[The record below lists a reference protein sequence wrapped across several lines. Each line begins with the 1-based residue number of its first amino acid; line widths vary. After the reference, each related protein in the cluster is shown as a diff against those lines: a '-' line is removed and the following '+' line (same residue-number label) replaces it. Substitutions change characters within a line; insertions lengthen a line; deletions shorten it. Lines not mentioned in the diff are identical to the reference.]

1 MMAQQGLIAK
11 KIGMTRIVDTDG
23 QMIPVT
29 LLKIEHQKVTKL
41 LTEERD
47 GYVGV
52 QVGYY
57 EKPEHRL
64 NKPDTVRL
72 RKANVPENFSRFK
85 EFRSETSIELGAV
98 PAMDNFKSVQSVDI
112 TGVTKG
118 RGFEGSITR
127 WGHATGR
134 KTHGSDFYRKPGSL
148 GTRTTPGR
156 VFKNKEQPGQYGCV
170 QRTTQN
176 LKIVEVDMDKNL
188 LVVKGSVPGYSDG
201 FVIVKPSL
209 KQKTSIEKK

>member
-1 MMAQQGLIAK
+1 MMAPKGIIAK
-11 KIGMTRIVDTDG
+11 KIGMTRIIDVDG

-29 LLKIEHQKVTKL
+29 LLKVEHQKITKV

-47 GYVGV
+47 GYSAV
-52 QVGYY
+52 QVGYF

-72 RKANVPENFSRFK
+72 RKANVSENFSKFR
-85 EFRSETSIELGAV
+85 EFRSDAAAELGAA
-98 PAMDNFKSVQSVDI
+98 PSIESFKSHQSVDI
-112 TGVTKG
+112 TGITKG
-118 RGFEGSITR
+118 RGFEGAITR

-156 VFKNKEQPGQYGCV
+156 VFKNKGQPGQYGNV

-176 LKIVEVDMDKNL
+176 LKIVEVDTEKNL

-209 KQKTSIEKK
+209 KQKASVGNK

>member
-1 MMAQQGLIAK
+1 MAPKGLIAK
-11 KIGMTRIVDTDG
+11 KIGMTRIVDVDG

-29 LLKIEHQKVTKL
+29 LLKIEHQKVTKV
-41 LTEERD
+41 LTEDRD
-47 GYVGV
+47 GYVAV

-72 RKANVPENFSRFK
+72 RKANITENYARFK
-85 EFRSETSIELGAV
+85 EFRAETSVELGAA
-98 PAMDNFKSVQSVDI
+98 PSIENFKSVKSVDI

-118 RGFEGSITR
+118 RGFEGAITR

-156 VFKNKEQPGQYGCV
+156 VFKNKGQPGQYGNV

-176 LKIVEVDMDKNL
+176 LKIVEIDTDKNL

-209 KQKTSIEKK
+209 KQKSSVEKK

>member
-1 MMAQQGLIAK
+1 MTVQGIIAK
-11 KIGMTRIVDTDG
+11 KIGMTRIVGQDG
-23 QMIPVT
+23 LMIPVT

-41 LTEERD
+41 LTVERD
-47 GYVGV
+47 GYSAI

-64 NKPDTVRL
+64 TKPDVSRL
-72 RKANVPENFSRFK
+72 RKSQVSENFTRFI
-85 EFRSETSIELGAV
+85 EFRTAGEAAGELGTVLTAE
-98 PAMDNFKSVQSVDI
+98 ALKDLKSVDV
-112 TGVTKG
+112 TGITKG
-118 RGFEGSITR
+118 RGFEGAITR

-156 VFKNKEQPGQYGCV
+156 VFKNRGQPGQYGNV

-176 LKIVEVDMDKNL
+176 LKVVDVDIEKNL
-188 LVVKGSVPGYSDG
+188 VAVKGSVPGCSDG
-201 FVIVKPSL
+201 YIVIKPSV
-209 KQKTSIEKK
+209 KSK